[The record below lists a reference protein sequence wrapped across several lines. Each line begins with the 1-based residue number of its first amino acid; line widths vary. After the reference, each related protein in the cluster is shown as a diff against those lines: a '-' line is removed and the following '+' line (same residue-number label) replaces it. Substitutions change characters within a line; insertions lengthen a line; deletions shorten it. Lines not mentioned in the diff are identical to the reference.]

1 MQTTIGLILVTIFLF
16 LAGIHIYWGFGG
28 KWGNDAAIP
37 TTANNEKVINPK
49 LKECMV
55 VAIAL
60 LSLSVLVL
68 IKSEIIVFSLPNWL
82 QEYGLWI
89 ISILFI
95 VRAIGEFKYVGFFKK
110 VKTTKFAQMDT
121 KYFSPLCLFI
131 SILATTLALTA

>member
-1 MQTTIGLILVTIFLF
+1 MQTSIGLILVFIFIF

-37 TTANNEKVINPK
+37 TTENNKKVIHPK

-60 LSLSVLVL
+60 LSLSVIVLV
-68 IKSEIIVFSLPNWL
+68 KSEIIAFGFPNWL
-82 QEYGLWI
+82 LEYGLWI

-95 VRAIGEFKYVGFFKK
+95 IRAIGEFKYVGFFKK

-121 KYFSPLCLFI
+121 KYFSPLCLLI
-131 SILATTLALTA
+131 SILAMTLALTT

>member
-1 MQTTIGLILVTIFLF
+1 MQTTIGSILVLILLF

-37 TTANNEKVINPK
+37 TTENNEKVINPK

-55 VAIAL
+55 VAIGL
-60 LSLSVLVL
+60 LSLSVIVL
-68 IKSEIIVFSLPNWL
+68 IKSEIIAFSLPNWL
-82 QEYGLWI
+82 QEYGLWVI
-89 ISILFI
+89 ALLFTI
-95 VRAIGEFKYVGFFKK
+95 RAIGEFKYVGFFKK

-121 KYFSPLCLFI
+121 KYFSPLCLLI

>member
-1 MQTTIGLILVTIFLF
+1 MQTTIGLILVLIFIF

-37 TTANNEKVINPK
+37 TTENNEKVINPK

-55 VAIAL
+55 VAIGL
-60 LSLSVLVL
+60 LSLSVIVL
-68 IKSEIIVFSLPNWL
+68 IKSKIIIVNLPSWL

-89 ISILFI
+89 ITILFM

-121 KYFSPLCLFI
+121 KYFSPLCLLI
-131 SILATTLALTA
+131 SLLATTLALTA

>member
-1 MQTTIGLILVTIFLF
+1 MQTTIGLILVFIFIF

-37 TTANNEKVINPK
+37 TTENNKKVIDPK

-60 LSLSVLVL
+60 LSLSVIVLV
-68 IKSEIIVFSLPNWL
+68 KSEIIAFGFPNWL
-82 QEYGLWI
+82 LEYGLWI

-95 VRAIGEFKYVGFFKK
+95 IRAIGEFKYVGFFKK

-121 KYFSPLCLFI
+121 KYFSPLCLLI
-131 SILATTLALTA
+131 SILAMTLALTT